1 MLSLTAL
8 GVATLLSASIPPQW
22 SWKQILAT
30 QRIGGRLTAITVD
43 QNNPDRIF
51 VGTEEGSLVRSLDG
65 GITWQE
71 FEMTQAVIKR
81 RSLGLSQPGLPKLGQ
96 TQAPDLSIF
105 VDPPFAPMAG
115 RVSVP
120 FNTLFFS
127 IRPEMIFAGFIP
139 SSPSTPNILLKE
151 AATSRSCYTTPVQR
165 IAICPGNDYPLLVA
179 TTREVYGSPDDGQN
193 FVRLFA
199 LPGPTKIYQVT
210 CAKAATNHV
219 AVATAIGLFL
229 SSDGGLSFD
238 QDLNGWPG
246 RAALAVHYGDVDPQ
260 SAKPTLFAGV
270 GEMLFK
276 SHPTLGLD
284 AIYPDYKNASTAP
297 WESIRWISTNG
308 PRRIWLATEDGLRR
322 SADGGRNWFVPA
334 RSLFERHSIWQVE
347 SGINE
352 SGGERV
358 VVLAGGDAPDNNV
371 PLSTED
377 TIYSSDDGGQTWH
390 PFFNAISRRSFYQI
404 AQAPS
409 APGGASDWW
418 VVTSGGIWTTRV
430 PDVAKGKIDRLAQ
443 TWAKQKLATN
453 PPLPL
458 LLRVILE
465 RLNISADKIED
476 TWAQIR
482 WSNWMPIV
490 NAEFAYGAEK
500 NITSLVAQ
508 GSNDP
513 VSISQAGIATVPGQL
528 TQTKSD
534 EEYLFF
540 VNARWHI
547 YYTNLAVERFSFPR
561 RALHELRR
569 QAGFAAED
577 AWHERVLHLRRI
589 ARGMSDPLQ
598 IETLKA
604 RVESLDAFLETWLR
618 GPLEE
623 LR

>member
-1 MLSLTAL
+1 MLAL
-8 GVATLLSASIPPQW
+8 STFAVATLLLTSTPPEW

-43 QNNPDRIF
+43 QKNPDRIY
-51 VGTEEGSLVRSLDG
+51 VGTEEGSLIRSLDG

-71 FEMTQAVIKR
+71 FDLTQAVIKG
-81 RSLGLSQPGLPKLGQ
+81 RSMGLSQPGLPELGA

-105 VDPPFAPMAG
+105 IDPPFAPMAG

-120 FNTLFFS
+120 FDTLFFS

-139 SSPSTPNILLKE
+139 STPSSPNILLKE
-151 AATSRSCYTTPVQR
+151 AVNRRSNYTTPVQR

-179 TTREVYGSPDDGQN
+179 TTRELYGSPDEGQT

-199 LPGPTKIYQVT
+199 LPGTTKIFQIS
-210 CAKAATNHV
+210 CASAAPQHV
-219 AVATAIGLFL
+219 AVATAIGLFI

-238 QDLNGWPG
+238 QDLTGWPG
-246 RAALAVHYGDVDPQ
+246 RKALAVHYGPIDPETQ
-260 SAKPTLFAGV
+260 KPTLFAGV
-270 GEMLFK
+270 SYMLMK
-276 SHPTLGLD
+276 SHPSIGLD

-297 WESIRWISTNG
+297 WENIRWISTNG

-334 RSLFERHSIWQVE
+334 RTLFERHRIWQVE
-347 SGINE
+347 TGINE
-352 SGGERV
+352 NGGERV
-358 VVLAGGDAPDNNV
+358 VVLAGGDAPDSSMQM
-371 PLSTED
+371 STED
-377 TIYSSDDGGQTWH
+377 TIYASDDGGQSWH

-404 AQAPS
+404 AKAPNS
-409 APGGASDWW
+409 NGGASHWW
-418 VVTSGGIWTTRV
+418 VVTSGGVWSTRV
-430 PDVAKGKIDRLAQ
+430 PDVAKQKIDKSAQ

-458 LLRVILE
+458 LLHAMLDRIGV
-465 RLNISADKIED
+465 SAPKIEELW
-476 TWAQIR
+476 TKIR
-482 WSNWMPIV
+482 LRNWMPVI
-490 NAEFAYGAEK
+490 NARLIYGQKQTQTGFEV
-500 NITSLVAQ
+500 S
-508 GSNDP
+508 GSNNAATQAAAG
-513 VSISQAGIATVPGQL
+513 VSSVPAQV
-528 TQTKSD
+528 TATKSESD
-534 EEYLFF
+534 LMFF
-540 VNARWHI
+540 VNARWQL

-569 QAGFAAED
+569 QVGFAIED
-577 AWHERVLHLRRI
+577 AWHERVLHLQRV

-618 GPLEE
+618 GSLEE